1 MKSIKEK
8 TVEELKKDISSMQ
21 NYKDEQQ
28 NLLLHGQAAQA
39 EMAKRLGHELNL
51 KAGFDLFVEKK
62 GQTAI
67 NTANRKQFDPSSNI
81 VILTVVIDNDHAQ
94 NPTQRLDEE
103 STLDQ
108 LKAALEERLPGG
120 TKASAISL
128 KKMQKE
134 NLRLFTD
141 TFTKFTTAQSFHNKS
156 TAAAIQKEYRHTFS
170 FKPGQHMPQE

>member
-8 TVEELKKDISSMQ
+8 TIEELKEDIASMQ
-21 NYKDEQQ
+21 NYKDEQV
-28 NLLLHGQAAQA
+28 NLVANGQSAQA

-51 KAGFDLFVEKK
+51 KAGFDLLVEKK
-62 GQTAI
+62 GQAAI
-67 NTANRKQFDPSSNI
+67 NITNRKQFDPSSDI

-103 STLDQ
+103 TTLDQ
-108 LKAALEERLPGG
+108 LKAALEKQLPAG

-156 TAAAIQKEYRHTFS
+156 TAAAIQKQYRNTFS
-170 FKPGQHMPQE
+170 FNPAQHVPQE